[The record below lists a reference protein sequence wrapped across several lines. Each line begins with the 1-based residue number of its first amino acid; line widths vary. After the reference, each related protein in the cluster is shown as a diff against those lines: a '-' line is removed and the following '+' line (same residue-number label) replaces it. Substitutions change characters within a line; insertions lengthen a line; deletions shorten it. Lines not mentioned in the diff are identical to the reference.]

1 MTFKHLSLALALL
14 LPIPVAA
21 TAQGTEATALPDIG
35 SSAGELLTPK
45 EEEAYGGMMLKEL
58 RHYDMLVEDP
68 LLEDYLQELGNR
80 LASRSDRPT
89 QPFTFFMMRSRAINA
104 FATIGG
110 YIGVNAGLFLTAE
123 REDEVAAVMS
133 HEIAHVTQRHVLRAV
148 EAAKK
153 DQLPILL
160 GMLAAAVAASQS
172 GSGDGVQAAMIGG
185 MSLMQQR
192 QIDYTRSNEYEA
204 DRIGI
209 NTLYRAGYD
218 PVAMADFFGRMNR
231 ITRTNSGGVQAPEY
245 LRSHPVTTTR
255 MSEATERA
263 TRLVGEGCTS
273 AWKPKPGDAPGGEIQ
288 ANCTPGTVAA
298 APRPFRNPLLPD
310 YVSAAL
316 DQSTSSP
323 SGLFDL
329 ARERL
334 RVLTARAPQ
343 EASAEYLRK
352 QRAGEMLSP
361 AQRYGMALALS
372 RAGETAQADKVL
384 KKLAG
389 ELPATYWLTLAQA
402 ENEHRAGHR
411 SAALAHYERLLVEL
425 PRNRA
430 VSLSYA
436 TALVELNTVEAA
448 RKAQE
453 ILRPLM
459 DAHGG
464 DPAFQ
469 RNFAR
474 ASEIAGDTVRAGEAY
489 AEAAWLNGNAEDAL
503 RQLQELLKN
512 PNLDYYQ
519 RARIDARIAS
529 ITPSALEMR
538 RRNQR
543 ESSTQ
548 FGNVGLMP
556 QGPSSLPK

>member
-1 MTFKHLSLALALL
+1 MALKSLSLMLALL
-14 LPIPVAA
+14 LAA
-21 TAQGTEATALPDIG
+21 PFPQAAIGQDAMALPDIG
-35 SSAGELLTPK
+35 SSAGELLTPA

-58 RHYDMLVEDP
+58 RYYDMLVEDP
-68 LLEDYLQELGNR
+68 LLEDYLQDLGSR
-80 LASRSDRPT
+80 LTSRSDRPT

-172 GSGDGVQAAMIGG
+172 GSGDGVQAAMLGG

-192 QIDYTRSNEYEA
+192 QINYTRSNEYEA

-209 NTLYRAGYD
+209 VTLYRAGYD

-231 ITRTNSGGVQAPEY
+231 VTRTNSGGVQAPEY

-255 MSEATERA
+255 MSEAHDRA
-263 TRLVGEGCTS
+263 TRLLGENCAS
-273 AWKPKPGDAPGGEIQ
+273 SWKPKTNDEPGGEIR
-288 ANCTPGTVAA
+288 ATCSPNTVVA
-298 APRPFRNPLLPD
+298 APRSFRNPLLPD

-316 DQSTSSP
+316 EQPVTAP
-323 SGLFDL
+323 SKLFDL

-334 RVLTARAPQ
+334 RVLTARTPREVSVELQ
-343 EASAEYLRK
+343 RK
-352 QRAGEMLSP
+352 QRAGESLSS
-361 AQRYGMALALS
+361 AQRYGLALALS
-372 RAGETAQADKVL
+372 RAGDTALAAGILEELAQ
-384 KKLAG
+384 KLPG
-389 ELPATYWLTLAQA
+389 TYWLTLAQA
-402 ENEHRAGHR
+402 ENEHRAGHQQV
-411 SAALAHYERLLVEL
+411 AQDIYERLLREL

-430 VSLSYA
+430 VTLSYA
-436 TALVELNTVEAA
+436 NALVELNTVEAA

-459 DAHGG
+459 DASDGN
-464 DPAFQ
+464 PALQ

-474 ASEIAGDTVRAGEAY
+474 ASEIAGDTVRAAEAF

-538 RRNQR
+538 RSNQR
-543 ESSTQ
+543 DQGTQ
-548 FGNVGLMP
+548 FGNYGLVP
-556 QGPSSLPK
+556 

>member
-1 MTFKHLSLALALL
+1 MSLKPLSLALAMLL
-14 LPIPVAA
+14 APAA
-21 TAQGTEATALPDIG
+21 FAQKIESTELPDIG
-35 SSAGELLTPK
+35 SSAGELLTPR
-45 EEEAYGGMMLKEL
+45 EEAEYGGQLLQEL
-58 RHYDMLVEDP
+58 RHYDMLVDDP
-68 LLEDYLQELGNR
+68 QIEGYLQDLGHR

-110 YIGVNAGLFLTAE
+110 YIGVNAGLFLAAE

-218 PVAMADFFGRMNR
+218 PVAMADFFGKMQRV
-231 ITRTNSGGVQAPEY
+231 TRTASGGVQAPEY

-255 MSEATERA
+255 MSEATDRA
-263 TRLVGEGCTS
+263 TRLLGENCTS
-273 AWKPKPGDAPGGEIQ
+273 SWNPKSNDAPGGELK
-288 ANCTPGTVAA
+288 AA
-298 APRPFRNPLLPD
+298 CVPNTAPSGALRPFHNPLLPD
-310 YVSAAL
+310 HVSATLA
-316 DQSTSSP
+316 QTQTSRTD
-323 SGLFDL
+323 LFDL

-334 RVLTARAPQ
+334 RVLTANTPT
-343 EASAEYLRK
+343 EAAAEYLRK
-352 QRAGEMLSP
+352 RRAGETLTP
-361 AQRYGMALALS
+361 AQRYGLALAQS
-372 RAGETAQADKVL
+372 RAGHTDEAAL
-384 KKLAG
+384 
-389 ELPATYWLTLAQA
+389 ELESLQGQFPGTSWIALAQA
-402 ENEHRAGHR
+402 ENDHRAGHR
-411 SAALAHYERLLVEL
+411 AAAMQRYEKLLSEL
-425 PRNRA
+425 PRDRA
-430 VSLSYA
+430 ISLSYA
-436 TALVELNTVEAA
+436 RALIEHNTAESA
-448 RKAQE
+448 RKAQD
-453 ILRPLM
+453 ILRPLL
-459 DAHGG
+459 DAHGD

-469 RNFAR
+469 SSFAR
-474 ASEIAGDTVRAGEAY
+474 ASEVAGDTIRAAEAY
-489 AEAAWLNGNAEDAL
+489 AEAAWLNGRAEDAL
-503 RQLQELLKN
+503 RQLQDLLKN

-529 ITPSALEMR
+529 ITPNALQMR
-538 RRNQR
+538 RERR
-543 ESSTQ
+543 S
-548 FGNVGLMP
+548 GDNVQVGSLGLNER
-556 QGPSSLPK
+556 